1 MVASATTISRV
12 NGGAR
17 PADGSSFGNA
27 QITGRQLTFYT
38 VYSAGMY
45 TYGNGTNINYLAAGS
60 DYEKLVLAIEQ
71 VGSIELLGAPQS
83 GNLFHVALSGA
94 APAANAIPTA
104 YYTTTTRSPGSLEA
118 YANTYINGSGVSG
131 ATVQLGVG
139 TSATANH
146 VLF

>member
-1 MVASATTISRV
+1 MASAITTLARV
-12 NGGAR
+12 NGGSR

-45 TYGNGTNINYLAAGS
+45 TTGSAAVNYLAPGS

-71 VGSIELLGAPQS
+71 VGSIELLGAPQA

-94 APAANAIPTA
+94 APAANAIIPT
-104 YYTTTTRSPGSLEA
+104 YYTTRSAGSLEA
-118 YANTYINGSGVSG
+118 YANTQINGSGVSG

-139 TSATANH
+139 TSATANQ

>member
-1 MVASATTISRV
+1 MVTTITRV

-17 PADGSSFGNA
+17 PADGSAAGNA
-27 QITGRQLTFYT
+27 QVTGRQLTHYT
-38 VYSAGMY
+38 VYSAGMWS
-45 TYGNGTNINYLAAGS
+45 TSGVAAGAVNYLATGS

-94 APAANAIPTA
+94 APAANASSS
-104 YYTTTTRSPGSLEA
+104 YYSTKSSGSLEA
-118 YANTYINGSGVSG
+118 YANTQINGSGVSG

-139 TSATANH
+139 TSATNTQ
-146 VLF
+146 VLY

>member
-1 MVASATTISRV
+1 MATISRT

-27 QITGRQLTFYT
+27 QITGRQLTHYT
-38 VYSAGMY
+38 VTSAGLT
-45 TYGNGTNINYLAAGS
+45 TYGNAVNMNYLAAGS

-94 APAANAIPTA
+94 APSPSTGATSLQA
-104 YYTTTTRSPGSLEA
+104 YC
-118 YANTYINGSGVSG
+118 NTYVNGSGVSG
-131 ATVQLGVG
+131 ATVAAF
-139 TSATANH
+139 TY
-146 VLF
+146 

>member
-1 MVASATTISRV
+1 MATSITTLARA

-27 QITGRQLTFYT
+27 QITGRQLTHYT
-38 VYSAGMY
+38 VYSAGLY
-45 TYGNGTNINYLAAGS
+45 TFGNGTNINYLAAGS

-71 VGSIELLGAPQS
+71 VGSIELLGYPQS

-94 APAANAIPTA
+94 APAANASSS
-104 YYTTTTRSPGSLEA
+104 YYTTKSSGSLEA
-118 YANTYINGSGVSG
+118 YANTYVNGSGVSG

-139 TSATANH
+139 TSASATQ
-146 VLF
+146 VLY